1 MYSSSLDTPHRTKS
15 PVRYIREPTP
25 PNGFATN
32 RSADKSTRPK
42 YPRATCTPDKY
53 NSPATPTGTGR
64 NRESNTNTDE
74 FHTGAP
80 IDTPTPT
87 NRKRDVTGKRMS
99 VRVNLGG
106 PRIIKKKK

>member
-32 RSADKSTRPK
+32 RSADKSGRET
-42 YPRATCTPDKY
+42 YPRANCTPDKY

-64 NRESNTNTDE
+64 NRESNTKTCE
-74 FHTGAP
+74 FHCGTPIETTPPSTAP
-80 IDTPTPT
+80 VTSANVLDTADRTST
-87 NRKRDVTGKRMS
+87 RLNART
-99 VRVNLGG
+99 
-106 PRIIKKKK
+106 

>member
-1 MYSSSLDTPHRTKS
+1 M
-15 PVRYIREPTP
+15 RYIREPTP

-42 YPRATCTPDKY
+42 YPRASCTPDKY

-80 IDTPTPT
+80 IGTTTPTPSSGPAAVACT
-87 NRKRDVTGKRMS
+87 VNS
-99 VRVNLGG
+99 VG
-106 PRIIKKKK
+106 PYKL